1 MCIYT
6 FVYMYIYIK
15 YMFVCSFYR
24 SVLEPAITFNSD
36 GSQTSGPSAIFSSL
50 PLSPLLT
57 LNMDVPHSWM
67 VQSIYSPYDLDNIHM
82 ASVEREVFA
91 EYQLEYILVEGTCTY
106 MYVCTCTYVYV
117 CTCTYVY
124 VCRLCT
130 YMLVIHV

>member
-1 MCIYT
+1 
-6 FVYMYIYIK
+6 MYIHL
-15 YMFVCSFYR
+15 YMFVVCSFYR

-36 GSQTSGPSAIFSSL
+36 GSQTLGPSAIFSSL

-91 EYQLEYILVEGTCTY
+91 EYQLEYILVEGTCT
-106 MYVCTCTYVYV
+106 
-117 CTCTYVY
+117 
-124 VCRLCT
+124 CT
-130 YMLVIHV
+130 YMYIHVRMYVHVCM